1 MSTTTTVNPTTP
13 TPPATEPP
21 APQSAASSGWFN
33 AVITGIEHGANTVY
47 HRVLAVENDLTK
59 WEASNPELT
68 ALVGEG
74 LAYADSFL
82 TRMGVPVGA
91 VVVVGSDILAALKA
105 LAAADPTVTSGGAS

>member
-1 MSTTTTVNPTTP
+1 MSTTDPAPSTP
-13 TPPATEPP
+13 TPLATPP
-21 APQSAASSGWFN
+21 TVPVTAASAGWFN

-47 HRVLAVENDLTK
+47 HRVLAVEADLTK

-68 ALVGEG
+68 TLVGEG
-74 LAYADSFL
+74 LAYSESFL

-105 LAAADPTVTSGGAS
+105 LAAADPTVNSGGAS